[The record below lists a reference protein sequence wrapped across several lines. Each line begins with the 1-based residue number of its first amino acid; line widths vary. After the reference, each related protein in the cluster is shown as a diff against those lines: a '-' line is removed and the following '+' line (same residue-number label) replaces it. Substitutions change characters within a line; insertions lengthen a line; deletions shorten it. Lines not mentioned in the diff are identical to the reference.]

1 MKICLVH
8 GFADR
13 LSGSGR
19 YITDVGARL
28 AEDGHEVTLVCHE
41 RDDAVKRIPG
51 LEAVEVPRSSS
62 NLWRF
67 GHLPQLLTNKRFLR
81 HRLAGQRFDVLLGS
95 DLLFLKPIFELQPTR
110 IRFIY
115 TPMSMIAPIEI
126 ASYGLG
132 GFRHTAGVW
141 LYKNLQRWA
150 LTHCDRVVRYT
161 DSAVRA
167 LERYY
172 GLDLA
177 QKAVVSVYVSRE
189 FESAATGADS
199 DSNFFERPIPREL
212 LWVGRLIESKN
223 VAFLI
228 RTAAL
233 IKATNWVLVI
243 CSTGPEQ
250 DALRRLTSDLGL
262 ADKVRFLGA
271 VEDLPAVYRSA
282 AIFLT
287 GSLLEQYSLT
297 LMEAYAF
304 GVPCIGLRPDW
315 TTVFNSNEDQIKDG
329 ATGYVINDEAQMA
342 ERIDAL
348 LRDEPQRLE
357 MARNAF
363 AMKQKGFSFESF
375 YGDLLHA
382 IVGD

>member
-1 MKICLVH
+1 
-8 GFADR
+8 
-13 LSGSGR
+13 
-19 YITDVGARL
+19 
-28 AEDGHEVTLVCHE
+28 
-41 RDDAVKRIPG
+41 
-51 LEAVEVPRSSS
+51 
-62 NLWRF
+62 
-67 GHLPQLLTNKRFLR
+67 
-81 HRLAGQRFDVLLGS
+81 
-95 DLLFLKPIFELQPTR
+95 
-110 IRFIY
+110 
-115 TPMSMIAPIEI
+115 
-126 ASYGLG
+126 
-132 GFRHTAGVW
+132 
-141 LYKNLQRWA
+141 
-150 LTHCDRVVRYT
+150 
-161 DSAVRA
+161 
-167 LERYY
+167 
-172 GLDLA
+172 
-177 QKAVVSVYVSRE
+177 
-189 FESAATGADS
+189 
-199 DSNFFERPIPREL
+199 
-212 LWVGRLIESKN
+212 VGRLIESKN